1 MKMNAINVIFFCLIC
16 AIFANPIIVDTTLD
30 SLEKDTNSTETFLV
44 AQSLGNGTSDSQ
56 SSESESSESV
66 ESESSDTT
74 SEESDSVE
82 SNETEL
88 LVETRDD
95 SMGSEENVRKSWLR
109 VFATVVRDTS
119 VEDNSTEAK
128 DQTEILNNKLTVKQ
142 TIQPPT
148 VKTLKQSSN
157 AKVALVQKATVQSDS
172 SSESAES
179 TDNTAPVTFTAD
191 SSQSASSESNETSSE
206 ASDSASDSAQSSSS
220 EDSSNSDS
228 RELTPI
234 KDCVNGTQ
242 SCESQEYFFQDIGD
256 DANYSVDN
264 LMVPDEDDREL
275 SLRR

>member
-1 MKMNAINVIFFCLIC
+1 MRMNAIMICCSLIG
-16 AIFANPIIVDTTLD
+16 AIFANPITISIDLD
-30 SLEKDTNSTETFLV
+30 SPEQQTNSTEILLV
-44 AQSLGNGTSDSQ
+44 AQSSGNGTSDVQ

-66 ESESSDTT
+66 ESESSDDT

-95 SMGSEENVRKSWLR
+95 SMGSEENVRKSWVR

-119 VEDNSTEAK
+119 TEDNSTEVNG
-128 DQTEILNNKLTVKQ
+128 QPESLNNKVEQ

-148 VKTLKQSSN
+148 MKTLKQSSK
-157 AKVALVQKATVQSDS
+157 AKMALVQKVTAESDS

-179 TDNTAPVTFTAD
+179 TALVTFTVD
-191 SSQSASSESNETSSE
+191 SSQSSSSESNETSSE
-206 ASDSASDSAQSSSS
+206 ASDSDSASNSAQSSESS
-220 EDSSNSDS
+220 EEDSNSDS
-228 RELTPI
+228 TELSPI

-242 SCESQEYFFQDIGD
+242 SCESEEYFFQDIGD

>member
-1 MKMNAINVIFFCLIC
+1 MNAIVIFFCLIC
-16 AIFANPIIVDTTLD
+16 ATFASPITVNKDLD
-30 SLEKDTNSTETFLV
+30 SPEQDRNSTVTLLV
-44 AQSLGNGTSDSQ
+44 AQSSGNGTSDNQ

-66 ESESSDTT
+66 ESESSDNT

-95 SMGSEENVRKSWLR
+95 SMGSEENVRKSWVR

-119 VEDNSTEAK
+119 LEDNSTEVKA
-128 DQTEILNNKLTVKQ
+128 QPEILSSKLAEKQ

-148 VKTLKQSSN
+148 VKTLQQISK
-157 AKVALVQKATVQSDS
+157 AKVALVQKVTAQSDS

-179 TDNTAPVTFTAD
+179 TDNTAVMTFTAD
-191 SSQSASSESNETSSE
+191 SSQSASSESNETSSSE
-206 ASDSASDSAQSSSS
+206 ASDSASDSDSAQSS
-220 EDSSNSDS
+220 EDSDDSDS
-228 RELTPI
+228 RELSPI
-234 KDCVNGTQ
+234 KNCVNGTQ
-242 SCESQEYFFQDIGD
+242 SCESEEYFFQDIGD

>member
-1 MKMNAINVIFFCLIC
+1 M
-16 AIFANPIIVDTTLD
+16 D
-30 SLEKDTNSTETFLV
+30 SPELETNSTENVMV
-44 AQSLGNGTSDSQ
+44 AQSSVNGTSDIQ

-66 ESESSDTT
+66 ESDSSDST

-95 SMGSEENVRKSWLR
+95 SMGSEENVRKSWVR

-119 VEDNSTEAK
+119 VEDNSTEVK
-128 DQTEILNNKLTVKQ
+128 DHPEILSNKLAENQ
-142 TIQPPT
+142 TIQAST

-157 AKVALVQKATVQSDS
+157 AKVALMQKATVQSDS

-179 TDNTAPVTFTAD
+179 ANTARVPFTAD
-191 SSQSASSESNETSSE
+191 SSQSASSESNETSSQ
-206 ASDSASDSAQSSSS
+206 ASESASQSAQSSESS
-220 EDSSNSDS
+220 EEDSHNSDS
-228 RELTPI
+228 TELSPI

-242 SCESQEYFFQDIGD
+242 SCESEEYFFQDIGD

-264 LMVPDEDDREL
+264 LMVPEEDDREL

>member
-1 MKMNAINVIFFCLIC
+1 MNVIAVIFFCLVC
-16 AIFANPIIVDTTLD
+16 AIFANPIIVNTTMD
-30 SLEKDTNSTETFLV
+30 SSEKDTNSIETLLV
-44 AQSLGNGTSDSQ
+44 AQSSGNGTTDIQ

-66 ESESSDTT
+66 ESESSDST

-82 SNETEL
+82 SNETEF

-128 DQTEILNNKLTVKQ
+128 DQSVSLINKLTEKQ

-157 AKVALVQKATVQSDS
+157 AKVALVQKATAQSDS

-179 TDNTAPVTFTAD
+179 TDNTALVTFTAD
-191 SSQSASSESNETSSE
+191 SSLSASSESNETSSE
-206 ASDSASDSAQSSSS
+206 ASDSASDSAHSSQSS

>member
-1 MKMNAINVIFFCLIC
+1 MRMNAIVIFCCLIC
-16 AIFANPIIVDTTLD
+16 AVFANPITVNKVLD
-30 SLEKDTNSTETFLV
+30 SPEQDTNSTELLLV
-44 AQSLGNGTSDSQ
+44 AQSSGNGTSSSQ

-66 ESESSDTT
+66 ESDSSEDT

-95 SMGSEENVRKSWLR
+95 SMGSEENVRKSWVR

-119 VEDNSTEAK
+119 VEDNSTEVK
-128 DQTEILNNKLTVKQ
+128 NLPEILKNKLAEKQ

-157 AKVALVQKATVQSDS
+157 TKVALVQKATAVGDS
-172 SSESAES
+172 SSESAEIAS
-179 TDNTAPVTFTAD
+179 TALVTFTAD
-191 SSQSASSESNETSSE
+191 SSQSSSSESNETSSSA
-206 ASDSASDSAQSSSS
+206 ASDSASESAQSSSS
-220 EDSSNSDS
+220 EEDSNSDS
-228 RELTPI
+228 REMHHI
-234 KDCVNGTQ
+234 KNCVNGTQ
-242 SCESQEYFFQDIGD
+242 SCESEEYFFQDIGD

-275 SLRR
+275 SLR

>member
-1 MKMNAINVIFFCLIC
+1 MRMNTIMICCSLIA
-16 AIFANPIIVDTTLD
+16 AIFANPITITID
-30 SLEKDTNSTETFLV
+30 LESPEQQTNSTETLLV
-44 AQSLGNGTSDSQ
+44 AQSSGNGTSDFQ

-66 ESESSDTT
+66 ESESSDDT

-95 SMGSEENVRKSWLR
+95 SMGSEENVRKSWVR

-119 VEDNSTEAK
+119 MEDNSTEVK
-128 DQTEILNNKLTVKQ
+128 GQPESLTKEEQ

-148 VKTLKQSSN
+148 VNTLKQSSS
-157 AKVALVQKATVQSDS
+157 AKVALVQKVTAESDS

-179 TDNTAPVTFTAD
+179 TAVQAFTVD
-191 SSQSASSESNETSSE
+191 SSQSSSSESNETSS
-206 ASDSASDSAQSSSS
+206 AASDSDSDSASNSAQSSESS
-220 EDSSNSDS
+220 EEDSNS
-228 RELTPI
+228 RELSPI